1 MAVGVASPSAQGHA
15 MTRTDIN
22 IVSEK
27 SIVSP
32 PKKYHAKP
40 DNTANV
46 ITVGTKY
53 PAMMSASFAIGA
65 LEPWASSTSLII

>member
-1 MAVGVASPSAQGHA
+1 MAVGVASPKAHGQAITS
-15 MTRTDIN
+15 TDTK

-27 SIVSP
+27 TRDWP
-32 PKKYHAKP
+32 EMNHKRAAT
-40 DNTANV
+40 TAIA

-53 PAMMSASFAIGA
+53 PEITSASLAIGA